1 MYKPTATVATI
12 LADRQIQ
19 RAHWHDYRQPG
30 FYMLTITCLD
40 RRQSPFGTV
49 IGQSEAEAAVALSSL
64 GQALEQSIS
73 NIPDHFSEIEI
84 IETVVMPDHC
94 HILLQVHREMEHH
107 LGAIVGNI
115 KTFVTQKY
123 LNGLNLRQRC
133 IHLIATNSRRDQQRQ
148 LRRVADAWKL
158 AASESAAA
166 SSPTSVQR
174 GSAPP
179 APPADAY
186 TERLAASYRPV
197 IQAIIS
203 EGNAVDPAEP
213 PVVTIPPLFATG
225 YHDRIVNRR
234 GQIADL
240 KRYIRRNPARLWIK
254 RHTDRHL
261 MTVSGQQLSLPL
273 PLAMQLKQQALYW
286 DERRTLSQGNVL
298 YHDGRRY
305 AHSYLS
311 LIQHFLRRHADGE
324 PFLRL
329 RFCGN
334 RDLLDCGRPLIRV
347 RISRSVTRQQLEEQ
361 IHSVL
366 DRCEREGAVV
376 VSPFISW
383 SEKEVLKALRMNGYP
398 HVIID
403 GEGMPA
409 VYKPSD
415 SLRQIRQ
422 QQIPAWWT
430 PLSISDDASDMACC
444 QRGELLIIA
453 PWPDRPHSSKS
464 SKPEMEIMNELA
476 RVIALREGEE

>member
-30 FYMLTITCLD
+30 FYMLTITSLD

-49 IGQSEAEAAVALSSL
+49 IGQSEDQAAVALSSL

-73 NIPDHFSEIEI
+73 DIPDHFTEIEI

-94 HILLQVHREMEHH
+94 HILLQVHRVMEHH
-107 LGAIVGNI
+107 LGAIVGKI

-123 LNGLNLRQRC
+123 LNDLNLRQRC
-133 IHLIATNSRRDQQRQ
+133 IHLITTNNRRDQQRQ
-148 LRRVADAWKL
+148 LQRAATAWEL
-158 AASESAAA
+158 ATASAPA
-166 SSPTSVQR
+166 SVQR
-174 GSAPP
+174 GSATP
-179 APPADAY
+179 APAPDAY
-186 TERLAASYRPV
+186 TERLAASYRPI

-203 EGNAVDPAEP
+203 EGNAVDPAVP
-213 PVVTIPPLFATG
+213 PVVTVLPLFATG
-225 YHDRIVNRR
+225 YHDRIVTHR

-254 RHTDRHL
+254 RHTDRQL
-261 MTVSGQQLSLPL
+261 MTVIDQQLSLSL

-286 DERRTLSQGNVL
+286 DERRTLSQGNVQ

-311 LIQHFLRRHADGE
+311 LTQHFLRRNTDGE
-324 PFLRL
+324 AFLRL

-366 DRCEREGAVV
+366 DHCEKEGAVV
-376 VSPFISW
+376 ISPFISW

-403 GEGMPA
+403 GEGMPTL
-409 VYKPSD
+409 YKPSD

-430 PLSISDDASDMACC
+430 PLPISDDASDMACC

-476 RVIALREGEE
+476 RVIALRAE